1 MSFVKKIGLYKWVN
15 LMLLI
20 SLSLALLFT
29 STLVTA
35 GWCINNCSFEL
46 KNGFIDPLYRYISLI
61 LISVS
66 ILLLLPSRYFKH
78 WLLFFASWAIPLSLV
93 VIFSES
99 QYSTGG
105 VLGLAGREFNA
116 TIMGGLL
123 VVGTILFICGKAIYS
138 WFKTKK

>member
-1 MSFVKKIGLYKWVN
+1 MSFVEKIELYKWINIILALCVAFCIWTFGI
-15 LMLLI
+15 LRDDCLDVECLYSVVYGLYDPLVILFKGFLI
-20 SLSLALLFT
+20 S
-29 STLVTA
+29 
-35 GWCINNCSFEL
+35 I
-46 KNGFIDPLYRYISLI
+46 I
-61 LISVS
+61 L
-66 ILLLLPSRYFKH
+66 LLLLPSRYFKH
-78 WLLFFASWAIPLSLV
+78 WLLFFASWAIPLSLA